1 MRGGDQVEVPV
12 QLSRLEQRFLAWR
25 KSRRPGARIPARLW
39 KVAAQCGRDVGLN
52 RTATVLKLD
61 YYSLRK
67 HVDRLGD
74 ARSSQPKF
82 VELPSMP
89 ATGDC
94 VIELEDASGA
104 KMRVHL
110 KGDQLPD
117 LLALSRSFW
126 SGE

>member
-1 MRGGDQVEVPV
+1 MRGRQQFKVPV
-12 QLSRLEQRFLAWR
+12 RLARLEQRFSAWR
-25 KSRRPGARIPARLW
+25 KTRQPGERIPASLW
-39 KVAAQCGRDVGLN
+39 KAAAHCGQDVGLN

-67 HVDRLGD
+67 HVDRLGG

-82 VELPSMP
+82 VELPSVP
-89 ATGDC
+89 ATSDC
-94 VIELEDASGA
+94 MIELEDASGA

-110 KGDQLPD
+110 KGGQLPD

>member
-1 MRGGDQVEVPV
+1 
-12 QLSRLEQRFLAWR
+12 
-25 KSRRPGARIPARLW
+25 
-39 KVAAQCGRDVGLN
+39 LN

-67 HVDRLGD
+67 HVDRLGG
-74 ARSSQPKF
+74 AQSSQPEF
-82 VELPSMP
+82 VELPSVP
-89 ATGDC
+89 AASDC
-94 VIELEDASGA
+94 MIELEDASGA

-110 KGDQLPD
+110 KGGQLPD